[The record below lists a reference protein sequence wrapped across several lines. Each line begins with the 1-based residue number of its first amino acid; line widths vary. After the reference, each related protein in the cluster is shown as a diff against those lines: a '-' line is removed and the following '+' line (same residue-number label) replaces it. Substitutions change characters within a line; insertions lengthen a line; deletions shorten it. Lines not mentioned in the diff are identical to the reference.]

1 MPKKTVYI
9 MILFVLFPL
18 VVGLACLSSR
28 ADPTATPRPVIETE
42 VVVGPPT
49 SEPPAEV
56 VVEETEAPTA
66 TLSAPEDFVLLD
78 NSLWVQDGSMVFA
91 AFMIENPS
99 MDLLYEDVEFTIR
112 LLDENGNMIDEDYQS
127 ILWFFPGQT
136 VGLVTNYWL
145 ESEAEVMGG
154 VEVEWTYAGTSTDGD
169 MVNPLTYQ
177 DTMYWGNGGYPLVT
191 GKVVNTDI
199 VAYTDVRANV
209 ICFDRAGEVVGG
221 GYTFVNF
228 VLGQDYSG
236 FNAYMDTF
244 GDVASVAVFPTV
256 TYASQWVEETDLL
269 TGLVIEYDNFY
280 EDDLGY
286 LQGGFIARN
295 ATEQVLRNSLITIN
309 FYDEDDHITAV
320 ASAYIDLL
328 LPGDAVGIVP
338 WVTTAPEGIVSKEF
352 DFRLLPGEVDDA
364 YELDANPFVINS
376 ITLTGED
383 GDDVLVNF
391 TNQYSKTVSEVD
403 IYVLVYNDAGE
414 IIGGGKDWTKSP
426 TPPGGTSELEVW
438 VTYDSAETIAVA
450 EAWVVPSFFTSF
462 E

>member
-1 MPKKTVYI
+1 
-9 MILFVLFPL
+9 
-18 VVGLACLSSR
+18 
-28 ADPTATPRPVIETE
+28 
-42 VVVGPPT
+42 
-49 SEPPAEV
+49 
-56 VVEETEAPTA
+56 
-66 TLSAPEDFVLLD
+66 
-78 NSLWVQDGSMVFA
+78 
-91 AFMIENPS
+91 
-99 MDLLYEDVEFTIR
+99 
-112 LLDENGNMIDEDYQS
+112 
-127 ILWFFPGQT
+127 
-136 VGLVTNYWL
+136 
-145 ESEAEVMGG
+145 
-154 VEVEWTYAGTSTDGD
+154 
-169 MVNPLTYQ
+169 
-177 DTMYWGNGGYPLVT
+177 
-191 GKVVNTDI
+191 
-199 VAYTDVRANV
+199 V

-338 WVTTAPEGIVSKEF
+338 WVTTPPEGIVSKEF

-438 VTYDSAETIAVA
+438 ITYDSAETIAVA

>member
-1 MPKKTVYI
+1 MPKKTFYI

-28 ADPTATPRPVIETE
+28 VDPTATPRPVIETD
-42 VVVGPPT
+42 VVVEVPT
-49 SEPPAEV
+49 SEPTIKV
-56 VVEETEAPTA
+56 VAEETKEPTP
-66 TLSAPEDFVLLD
+66 TLSTPEDFVLLE

-91 AFMIENPS
+91 AFLIENPS
-99 MDLLYEDVEFTIR
+99 SDLLYEDVEFTIR
-112 LLDENGNMIDEDYQS
+112 LLDENGYLIVEDYQN
-127 ILWFFPGQT
+127 ILWFFPGQR

-145 ESEAEVMGG
+145 ETEAEVMGG
-154 VEVEWTYAGTSTDGD
+154 VEVEWTYSGTSTGGG
-169 MVNPLTYQ
+169 MVNPLTYE
-177 DTMYWGNGGYPLVT
+177 DAMYWGNDGYPLVT
-191 GKVVNTDI
+191 GRVVNTDT

-209 ICFDRAGEVVGG
+209 ICFNRDGEVVGG
-221 GYTFVNF
+221 GYTFANF
-228 VLGQDYSG
+228 VLGQDYTG
-236 FNAYMDTF
+236 FNAYVDTF
-244 GDVASVAVFPTV
+244 GDVASVAVFPSV
-256 TYASQWVEETDLL
+256 TNASQWVEETDLL
-269 TGLVIEYDNFY
+269 TGLVIEYDYFS

-295 ATEQVLRNSLITIN
+295 ETEQVLRNSLITIN
-309 FYDEDDHITAV
+309 FYDENDHITAV
-320 ASAYIDLL
+320 ASSYIDLL

-338 WVTTAPEGIVSKEF
+338 WVTTPPEGVVSKEY
-352 DFRLLPGEVDDA
+352 DFRLLTGEVDDA

-376 ITLTGED
+376 ITLTGDD

-403 IYVLVYNDAGE
+403 VYVLVYNDAGE

-438 VTYDSAETIAVA
+438 VTYDSAQTIAVA

>member
-42 VVVGPPT
+42 VVVEAPT
-49 SEPPAEV
+49 SEPTTDV
-56 VVEETEAPTA
+56 VVEETEEPTA

-99 MDLLYEDVEFTIR
+99 NDLLYEDVEFTIR
-112 LLDENGNMIDEDYQS
+112 LLDETGNLIDQDYQS

-154 VEVEWTYAGTSTDGD
+154 VEVEWTYTGTSTRDD
-169 MVNPLTYQ
+169 KVNPLTYE
-177 DTMYWGNGGYPLVT
+177 DAVYWGNGGYPLVT
-191 GKVVNTDI
+191 GRVVNTDT
-199 VAYTDVRANV
+199 VTYTDVRANV

-338 WVTTAPEGIVSKEF
+338 WVTTPPEGVVSMEY

-364 YELDANPFVINS
+364 YELDENPFVINS
-376 ITLTGED
+376 ITLSGED

-403 IYVLVYNDAGE
+403 IYVLVYNYSGE

-438 VTYDSAETIAVA
+438 VTYDSAQTIAVA

-462 E
+462 H